1 MRLLD
6 NHPRIRKSVRRSS
19 RNLRDLRINRRNP
32 EVRRI
37 RHPQRL
43 YPRLRSGK
51 ILPVPELD
59 AMALG
64 AYRDALVKIEKS
76 KDAAAL
82 EAQWS
87 SIPKAMRKNPE
98 LVKAWIRGLKACG
111 QSAKAESV
119 IRKHLKQ
126 SWDSELA
133 LEYSHLKVEDK
144 TKHLSRA
151 EGWLAIRGDDPLLL
165 LAVARLS
172 MRNELWGKARS
183 YLETSL
189 SIKPGAEAYQLYG
202 RLLEKLGES
211 VNASEAFRS
220 GLTLATHLG
229 EDLPALERPRHR

>member
-1 MRLLD
+1 
-6 NHPRIRKSVRRSS
+6 
-19 RNLRDLRINRRNP
+19 
-32 EVRRI
+32 
-37 RHPQRL
+37 
-43 YPRLRSGK
+43 
-51 ILPVPELD
+51 
-59 AMALG
+59 
-64 AYRDALVKIEKS
+64 
-76 KDAAAL
+76 
-82 EAQWS
+82 
-87 SIPKAMRKNPE
+87 MRKNPE

-151 EGWLAIRGDDPLLL
+151 EAWLVNRGDDPLLL

-189 SIKPGAEAYQLYG
+189 SIKPSAEAYQLYG
-202 RLLEKLGES
+202 
-211 VNASEAFRS
+211 EAFNEIMGPKGARVIYS
-220 GLTLATHLG
+220 GEVRGFLIG
-229 EDLPALERPRHR
+229 EGEGAWDAVAVIEYPSTQVMLDMFRNEEYQKAQQHRAAGLVGQMLVECGAGFSFG